1 MCAIESIPKSITI
14 KFVMNVVFFR
24 SVLSIRCL
32 FLWSCR
38 CLSPTNLHHY
48 MHMISWR
55 WNRETMSVCF
65 NVFPGQ
71 EATASNAFPTP
82 TVLRRWCSGSKTAY
96 REDVWTHDYTTMSF
110 TKHRFSLTSILSLS
124 CETPVPALHYCTQPA
139 SNNTLLACTG
149 RLVCVFAV
157 CRFLFEVD

>member
-1 MCAIESIPKSITI
+1 MCATETIPESITI

-48 MHMISWR
+48 MHMSAWR
-55 WNRETMSVCF
+55 WTRETMSVCF

-71 EATASNAFPTP
+71 EATASNAFRLLHFSVCDVGIKDSVTERDAWLTITQPCPLTP
-82 TVLRRWCSGSKTAY
+82 LLINL
-96 REDVWTHDYTTMSF
+96 H
-110 TKHRFSLTSILSLS
+110 SLTQLWDTCTCSSLLYTA
-124 CETPVPALHYCTQPA
+124 CIKQH
-139 SNNTLLACTG
+139 TLLACTG
-149 RLVCVFAV
+149 RLVWVFAV